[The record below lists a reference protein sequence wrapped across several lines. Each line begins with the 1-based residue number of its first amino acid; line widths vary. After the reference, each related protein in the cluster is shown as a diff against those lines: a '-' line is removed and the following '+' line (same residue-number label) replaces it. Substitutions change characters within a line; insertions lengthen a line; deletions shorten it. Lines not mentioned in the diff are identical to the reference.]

1 MTNQNLP
8 EGPPSVEVV
17 ERMTESPFC
26 RQQDVGEEEGEED
39 DADVLCLSVERGKA
53 ERRWPS
59 RHFSALLI
67 IGS

>member
-1 MTNQNLP
+1 MTNRDL
-8 EGPPSVEVV
+8 EESLPSVEESMESRKAVKEMPMSLLFCADEPVV
-17 ERMTESPFC
+17 PM
-26 RQQDVGEEEGEED
+26 
-39 DADVLCLSVERGKA
+39 GKRNDS